1 MAASSFGGQFPHL
14 PIFPPQRDDLRPD
27 CSQQPQY
34 GRRFL
39 SFPEENLHKN
49 DDIFRRN
56 TVIAKYEVVELYI
69 FSERVTN
76 VNSQTPLHITI
87 HGGTNFSKL
96 VMLFYNFQRVRNVF
110 DQSTVDV
117 FKDIW
122 SNGLQNGQPTPK
134 RTLGEGIIRKTIA
147 NMCAEYLWDISLLLL
162 LFSDS
167 VPSVP
172 QTDCAHP

>member
-39 SFPEENLHKN
+39 SFPEEKLHKN

-56 TVIAKYEVVELYI
+56 TVIAKYEVEAYYI

-76 VNSQTPLHITI
+76 ISSPTPLPINI
-87 HGGTNFSKL
+87 PGGTNLSKL
-96 VMLFYNFQRVRNVF
+96 VMSFYSFLRVRNVF

-117 FKDIW
+117 LKDIW
-122 SNGLQNGQPTPK
+122 SNGVSKTANQLPK
-134 RTLGEGIIRKTIA
+134 GPLATE
-147 NMCAEYLWDISLLLL
+147 
-162 LFSDS
+162 
-167 VPSVP
+167 
-172 QTDCAHP
+172 